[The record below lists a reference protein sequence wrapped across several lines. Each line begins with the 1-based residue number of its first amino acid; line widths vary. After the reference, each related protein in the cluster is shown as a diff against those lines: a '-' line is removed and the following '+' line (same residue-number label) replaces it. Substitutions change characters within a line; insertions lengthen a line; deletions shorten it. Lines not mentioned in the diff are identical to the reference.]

1 MIRIV
6 GEQENYLVVTN
17 GTHCTVVERR
27 AGRYYPLG
35 KCSVPSVE
43 LDEQGFAQL
52 VQMGGAY
59 SEGTA
64 MRRMSEVA
72 SQWRDLFE
80 LLR

>member
-6 GEQENYLVVTN
+6 SEQENYLVVTD

-52 VQMGGAY
+52 VQIGGTYTEVTATQRMGEIA
-59 SEGTA
+59 T
-64 MRRMSEVA
+64 
-72 SQWRDLFE
+72 QWRDLCE
-80 LLR
+80 LIR

>member
-6 GEQENYLVVTN
+6 GEQENYLVVTD

-43 LDEQGFAQL
+43 LNEQGFAQL
-52 VQMGGAY
+52 VQIGGTFT
-59 SEGTA
+59 EVIA

-72 SQWRDLFE
+72 TQWRDLCE
-80 LLR
+80 LIR